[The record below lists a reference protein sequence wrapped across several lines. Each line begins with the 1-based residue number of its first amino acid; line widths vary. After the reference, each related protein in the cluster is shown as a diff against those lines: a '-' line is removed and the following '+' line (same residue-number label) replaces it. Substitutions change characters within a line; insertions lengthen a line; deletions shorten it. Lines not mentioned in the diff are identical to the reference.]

1 MMQADMNVVESQ
13 LNGQA
18 DYKLYIVEDH
28 ENVRRLIVSF
38 LGAMPNCSVIGEAAS
53 AKEILNDPRREEA
66 DLIITDLSMPEIS
79 GIELTHL
86 LIEENPKYLIA
97 LLTAYNESSFV
108 TAAFEA
114 GACAYVVKE
123 DPVVIESVINR
134 VLAGERNIIE
144 LG

>member
-1 MMQADMNVVESQ
+1 MQADMNVVESQ
-13 LNGQA
+13 SNGQA

-86 LIEENPKYLIA
+86 LMEENPNYLVA

-123 DPVVIESVINR
+123 DPVVIESVITR
-134 VLAGERNIIE
+134 VLAGERDIIE